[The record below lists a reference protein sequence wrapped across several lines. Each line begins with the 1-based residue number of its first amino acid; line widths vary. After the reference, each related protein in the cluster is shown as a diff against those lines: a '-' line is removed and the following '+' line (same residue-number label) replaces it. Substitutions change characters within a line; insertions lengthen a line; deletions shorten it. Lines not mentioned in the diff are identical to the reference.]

1 MPLKTQTESNVYSEA
16 ALLLLILLLYL
27 FSKLWANLFQIS
39 VLNYLRY
46 TLSPQS
52 DKLDTVVES
61 ESESIPPLLCLFFEY
76 TFTPIGGGCG
86 GGGPGTNIN

>member
-1 MPLKTQTESNVYSEA
+1 MPLKTQTDSNVYSEA

-61 ESESIPPLLCLFFEY
+61 ESIPPLLCLFFEY
-76 TFTPIGGGCG
+76 TFSPIGGGSGG